1 MARCHALEQE
11 FFRNLLKQHGS
22 DKEKAETLLK
32 FHKQYIGLYSR
43 IAKRMGVDASY
54 VSRVANGENQ
64 SENLRRALLSELGL
78 MQGAA

>member
-11 FFRNLLKQHGS
+11 FFRNLL
-22 DKEKAETLLK
+22 
-32 FHKQYIGLYSR
+32 
-43 IAKRMGVDASY
+43 SY